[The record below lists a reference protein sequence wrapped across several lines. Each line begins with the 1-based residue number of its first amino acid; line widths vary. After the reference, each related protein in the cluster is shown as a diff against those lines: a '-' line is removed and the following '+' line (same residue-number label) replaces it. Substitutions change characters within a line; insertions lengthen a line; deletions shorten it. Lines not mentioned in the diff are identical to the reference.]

1 MSPLWAL
8 ICPLMTV
15 NLYLFIGKRLWATD
29 TISSQN
35 KAPRP
40 VWTLVDTWS
49 PNVAGHATDGSLIR
63 HCDSHL
69 FPIQPR
75 LQPLDKPTQL
85 LTHRSPRREQSDR
98 GEEDWMDRRQDTKGW
113 REMVQSSGIKEL
125 GNHTQDSEIRFVR
138 FREELIFE
146 VEYSVGLVSKDHHG
160 LIINWCIIHTYWLK
174 CTLYHTAEACT
185 ARPKAIA

>member
-15 NLYLFIGKRLWATD
+15 NLYLFIDKRLWATD

-49 PNVAGHATDGSLIR
+49 PNVAGHTTDGSLIR

-85 LTHRSPRREQSDR
+85 LTHRRPCREQRDR
-98 GEEDWMDRRQDTKGW
+98 GTRGLHGHCEDRIER
-113 REMVQSSGIKEL
+113 
-125 GNHTQDSEIRFVR
+125 
-138 FREELIFE
+138 
-146 VEYSVGLVSKDHHG
+146 
-160 LIINWCIIHTYWLK
+160 
-174 CTLYHTAEACT
+174 
-185 ARPKAIA
+185 

>member
-1 MSPLWAL
+1 
-8 ICPLMTV
+8 MTV
-15 NLYLFIGKRLWATD
+15 NLFLFIGKRLWAAD

-63 HCDSHL
+63 HCDSHF

-85 LTHRSPRREQSDR
+85 LTHRRPRREQRDR
-98 GEEDWMDRRQDTKGW
+98 GRRGLNGHREDRMERDEEGRCKA
-113 REMVQSSGIKEL
+113 
-125 GNHTQDSEIRFVR
+125 
-138 FREELIFE
+138 E
-146 VEYSVGLVSKDHHG
+146 V
-160 LIINWCIIHTYWLK
+160 
-174 CTLYHTAEACT
+174 
-185 ARPKAIA
+185 

>member
-15 NLYLFIGKRLWATD
+15 NLYLFIDKRLWAAD

-69 FPIQPR
+69 FPIQPLTSAPR
-75 LQPLDKPTQL
+75 QAHSTPYPQEATQGAKTQREKRIEWPL
-85 LTHRSPRREQSDR
+85 
-98 GEEDWMDRRQDTKGW
+98 GRQDRKG
-113 REMVQSSGIKEL
+113 
-125 GNHTQDSEIRFVR
+125 
-138 FREELIFE
+138 
-146 VEYSVGLVSKDHHG
+146 
-160 LIINWCIIHTYWLK
+160 
-174 CTLYHTAEACT
+174 
-185 ARPKAIA
+185 